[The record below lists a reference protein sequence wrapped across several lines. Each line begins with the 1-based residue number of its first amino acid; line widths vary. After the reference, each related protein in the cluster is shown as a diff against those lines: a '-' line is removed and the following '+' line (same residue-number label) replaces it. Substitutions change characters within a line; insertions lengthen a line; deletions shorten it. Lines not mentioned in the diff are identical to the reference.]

1 MPARQGGA
9 KRIFDKAFDDAMR
22 STSAP
27 GSASA
32 DYEPSDADYRGNR
45 KTKQR
50 YAYSEDSRAAFIE
63 LSPPNMTVNE
73 FKTRL
78 ENTRGVVGV
87 RLHPKGTK
95 TQQNNVG
102 KHYQEHNFMVNSHV
116 HPGKDMEFELSTHN
130 QLNDGTRPKT
140 VTALFKQT
148 SQVVF
153 LEAYRILVE
162 ACKGKELLP
171 DMIVNQHQE
180 ARERYRDCSVEL
192 SGADGSQALPAPI
205 DEPVII
211 DASEDDMSGAEES
224 QALPASSDAPMPSSE
239 QPGLCLTRVCQPTP
253 DCQLDSPGSGSSTR
267 RRQTSA
273 ELQEEYS
280 RLRLNE
286 VRTRLDKFRE
296 DQERESAEVDWTSDP
311 HEDLQE
317 GSDSMLQ
324 RLNAVQRMVRIPTV
338 QRLNA
343 VETKQQGTNAA
354 LQAQIDTLKLR
365 NAKLES
371 SLVRLLACGAV
382 LAVLAVLATVKRQ

>member
-1 MPARQGGA
+1 MNQYPRL
-9 KRIFDKAFDDAMR
+9 RIDEVMI
-22 STSAP
+22 SAP

-224 QALPASSDAPMPSSE
+224 QALPAS
-239 QPGLCLTRVCQPTP
+239 
-253 DCQLDSPGSGSSTR
+253 LDEPVII
-267 RRQTSA
+267 
-273 ELQEEYS
+273 
-280 RLRLNE
+280 N
-286 VRTRLDKFRE
+286 D
-296 DQERESAEVDWTSDP
+296 
-311 HEDLQE
+311 
-317 GSDSMLQ
+317 
-324 RLNAVQRMVRIPTV
+324 
-338 QRLNA
+338 A

-371 SLVRLLACGAV
+371 SLAHVLACGAV